1 MNVTY
6 IYTKDKYVKG
16 KPLGHWVAIGH
27 FCRTCNKMVLEKKI
41 KLSQGMTTTENL
53 RKGERKRA

>member
-16 KPLGHWVAIGH
+16 KPTGHWVAIGH
-27 FCRTCNKMVLEKKI
+27 FCRTCNRIVLEKKI
-41 KLSQGMTTTENL
+41 RLSQGVTAEGNL
-53 RKGERKRA
+53 AKGARKR